1 MRCQPCIAPRFGA
14 IDPVVISMNKDQ
26 EKDSGEKDLGDVGD
40 VLLDELSAI
49 RSRRSLSDFEGDR
62 PEQCKDKLTLYHKHI
77 HELGDLSA
85 LCLSGGGIRSAAFA
99 LGVVQALAARGL
111 LDKFDYLS
119 TVSGGGYLGSFLTAW
134 VHREGYAKVSTELG
148 RSSGITA
155 GAVSPLHHLRRY
167 SNYLTPRTGLI
178 SADTLMLVALYVRNL
193 LLNWLILIPTILV
206 AILLV
211 KISAI
216 TLWWATGTFS
226 ANHTVPV
233 LGVVAIASIGYALL
247 DSLRQR
253 PGWEE
258 EDSDSDKFTR
268 QELFPML
275 IGGAAMIGAALAW
288 LSDSG
293 QEMSFISAM
302 GAFALFAA
310 VICAID
316 WIIAFVFSTP
326 VGDKEKSTD
335 TNIHTCAPRFRRGS
349 FFSYTLSGAIA
360 GALLGTTFV
369 LIKAINW
376 PLDYRALIL
385 TCFGPAILFSSFFVG
400 ELIHV
405 GLTSYVPWGDAE
417 REWLARAAG
426 YHGRAVAAWAVLSLF
441 ILAGPWGVLSLK
453 EHHEVLFKWLYGI
466 GGLSGL
472 ATILLGK
479 ASSTAAIVRERYA
492 SWKNTS
498 ATAVLAVTTPIF
510 VSVAIVLMSTAIDY
524 LANDGRP
531 LLFSEVIRADAGLW
545 IRLIGA
551 CLVLSFIAAIASY
564 YININRFSLHA
575 VYRNRL
581 IRTFLGAS
589 NPARKPNRF
598 TDFDERDNLKLSDVW
613 PSPKREQEQGQPE
626 KKPPQILI
634 INSALNIVATRELAW
649 QERKALPLTASS
661 LWIGSASLKDGSG
674 SYRRAHRY
682 GDGMTLGTAM
692 TISGAAASPNMGY
705 HSSPALSVLL
715 TLFNVRLGAWLGN
728 PGEAG
733 SKTYFNQGPVIAAK
747 PLIQEA
753 LGVTTDDRPYVYLSD
768 GGHFENLGLYEM
780 VRRRCHLIILSD
792 AGCDPKV
799 AFEDLGNA
807 VRKISIDLNTSI
819 DFKALRMAARQA
831 ASSSDLLD
839 QVYCAVASIRYN
851 EPGAKPG
858 LLLYIKPGYYGTE
871 PASVRSYAASHPAFP
886 HETTGDQWFGESQ
899 FEAYRALGEYVIRM
913 CDGGSDQSYAS
924 IAKFA
929 DAVARNL
936 RRGPSPDSLWGI

>member
-1 MRCQPCIAPRFGA
+1 M
-14 IDPVVISMNKDQ
+14 
-26 EKDSGEKDLGDVGD
+26 
-40 VLLDELSAI
+40 
-49 RSRRSLSDFEGDR
+49 
-62 PEQCKDKLTLYHKHI
+62 
-77 HELGDLSA
+77 
-85 LCLSGGGIRSAAFA
+85 
-99 LGVVQALAARGL
+99 VQGLASRGL

-134 VHREGYAKVSTELG
+134 VHREGYAKVSAELG
-148 RSSGITA
+148 CGSSITA
-155 GAVSPLHHLRRY
+155 RPVSPLHHLRRY
-167 SNYLTPRTGLI
+167 SNYLTPRTGLV

-206 AILLV
+206 AILIV
-211 KISAI
+211 KICAI
-216 TLWWATGTFS
+216 TLWRATWIFS
-226 ANHTVPV
+226 SNNMIPV

-253 PGWEE
+253 PGWE
-258 EDSDSDKFTR
+258 DKESNSGKFIR

-275 IGGAAMIGAALAW
+275 IGAAAMIGAALAW
-288 LSDSG
+288 VLNSG
-293 QEMSFISAM
+293 QEVSFVNAI
-302 GAFALFAA
+302 GAFSLFAA
-310 VICAID
+310 VTCAID

-326 VGDKEKSTD
+326 VGEKEKSTD
-335 TNIHTCAPRFRRGS
+335 TNIHTCPPRFRRGS

-360 GALLGTTFV
+360 GALLGMTFL

-376 PLDYRALIL
+376 PLDYRVLIL
-385 TCFGPAILFSSFFVG
+385 TCFGPAILFSSFFLG

-426 YHGRAVAAWAVLSLF
+426 YHGRAVAAWAVLSLL
-441 ILAGPWGVLSLK
+441 ILVGPSGVLRLA
-453 EHHEVLFKWLYGI
+453 EYHEVLLKWLYGI

-472 ATILLGK
+472 VTIFLGK

-510 VSVAIVLMSTAIDY
+510 ISVAIVLMSAGIDY
-524 LANDGRP
+524 LANDGHP
-531 LLFSEVIRADAGLW
+531 LLFSNVIRADSRLW
-545 IRLIGA
+545 LKLIGA
-551 CLVLSFIAAIASY
+551 SLVLSFIAAIASY
-564 YININRFSLHA
+564 YININRFSMHA

-581 IRTFLGAS
+581 IRAFLGAS

-598 TDFDERDNLKLSDVW
+598 TDFDERDNIKLSDIW
-613 PSPKREQEQGQPE
+613 PSPEREQRQHE
-626 KKPPQILI
+626 KKHPQIHI

-649 QERKALPLTASS
+649 QERKALPLTASP
-661 LWIGSASLKDGSG
+661 LWIGSASLKDGLG
-674 SYRRAHRY
+674 SYRPAHRY

-692 TISGAAASPNMGY
+692 TISGAAASSNMGY

-733 SKTYFNQGPVIAAK
+733 SKTYSNQGPAIAAK
-747 PLIQEA
+747 PLVQEA
-753 LGVTTDDRPYVYLSD
+753 LGITTDDRPYVYLSD

-807 VRKISIDLNTSI
+807 VRKISIDLNTTI
-819 DFKALRMAARQA
+819 DFKELRMAARQTTL
-831 ASSSDLLD
+831 SSNPLD
-839 QVYCAVASIRYN
+839 QAYFALATIQYH

-858 LLLYIKPGYYGTE
+858 LLLYIKPGYHGSE
-871 PASVRSYAASHPAFP
+871 PASVRGYAASHPAFP

-899 FEAYRALGEYVIRM
+899 FEAYRALGEYVIHVA
-913 CDGGSDQSYAS
+913 DGGSNQSYSSVAE
-924 IAKFA
+924 FVN
-929 DAVARNL
+929 AVARKL
-936 RRGPSPDSLWGI
+936 RPGPGPDPLRGL